1 MIHISVA
8 IGRFFEALFFA
19 ILRVAGLVTGV
30 VVSVALVGVLLFALA
45 RFLIVRGKGNAK

>member
-19 ILRVAGLVTGV
+19 ILRVAGVVTGA
-30 VVSVALVGVLLFALA
+30 VVSLALALVLLFALA
-45 RFLIVRGKGNAK
+45 RFLIVHHKGRAK